1 MLLLSN
7 RVSVNPN
14 LLAQPGLTR
23 NLAEKERN
31 ESSPWLWVIIAAA
44 ILLNLWFD
52 YYHPLGIIID
62 VIVGL
67 ISLGVYLKKS

>member
-1 MLLLSN
+1 M
-7 RVSVNPN
+7 
-14 LLAQPGLTR
+14 
-23 NLAEKERN
+23 EKERN

-52 YYHPLGIIID
+52 YYHPLGIIFD

-67 ISLGVYLKKS
+67 VFLVAYLKKS